1 MNIVWMSD
9 SSIKTKLHFHLYFA
23 NVIDTFILLLSPCL
37 EVPDPWVRCLCVLNV
52 LRSGVRMLTASIIV

>member
-23 NVIDTFILLLSPCL
+23 NDAFILLLSPSL

-52 LRSGVRMLTASIIV
+52 LR